1 MKTLAIS
8 HTETPPNYKPV
19 PLHIKP
25 TQWTYCI
32 CWQAWL
38 QERKRLRET
47 RPEVIERLAAIRAVE
62 RQRRIKEAKEEQE
75 YWRDVKEECNCGQFG
90 S

>member
-47 RPEVIERLAAIRAVE
+47 SPEVIERLEKLRTIE
-62 RQRRIKEAKEEQE
+62 RQRRNREAKANQDYWDEVE
-75 YWRDVKEECNCGQFG
+75 YANTHI
-90 S
+90 